1 MFFGFLYGSVF
12 GSEEILPALIMRP
25 MANINNLLVS
35 AVVFGVILIC
45 ISYIYGIFNAVKEK
59 NLKEGLLGENGLAGF
74 LFYLLLLYTV
84 FQIFILKEHLFPLIV
99 IVLIILPFIILFKQ
113 PLAHLL
119 LPADKFYKKLSAN
132 EFIEGSFGII
142 EMLLSMLSNTIS
154 FLRVGA
160 FALNHVGLYIAF
172 LTLANMM
179 KTSWGSWAVLVVGN
193 IVILSLEGLIVFI
206 QALRLEYY
214 ELFSKYYRGNGVEYS
229 PEKIS

>member
-1 MFFGFLYGSVF
+1 M
-12 GSEEILPALIMRP
+12 
-25 MANINNLLVS
+25 
-35 AVVFGVILIC
+35 
-45 ISYIYGIFNAVKEK
+45 
-59 NLKEGLLGENGLAGF
+59 
-74 LFYLLLLYTV
+74 LLYTV

-119 LPADKFYKKLSAN
+119 LPADKSYKKLSAN

-179 KTSWGSWAVLVVGN
+179 KTSWGNWAVLAVGN